1 MAQVRAKY
9 TTSGYPYTVVAGGS
23 IASSD
28 WNAVPSDE
36 CVYTLGISGV
46 SSTSDIHSAGNET
59 TWANSGT
66 FPSGDTWYL
75 SSDGGAY
82 LGLRTDN
89 EKERSKRM
97 LYEVFIVDP
106 DEEMIVYHGLEFSG
120 SESGAERKA
129 LLNAEAED
137 CISKDPDEYDF
148 GTRKVMAL
156 RPKREVQEVKL
167 VM

>member
-1 MAQVRAKY
+1 
-9 TTSGYPYTVVAGGS
+9 
-23 IASSD
+23 
-28 WNAVPSDE
+28 
-36 CVYTLGISGV
+36 
-46 SSTSDIHSAGNET
+46 
-59 TWANSGT
+59 
-66 FPSGDTWYL
+66 
-75 SSDGGAY
+75 
-82 LGLRTDN
+82 
-89 EKERSKRM
+89 M

-129 LLNAEAED
+129 LLNAEAEG
-137 CISKDPDEYDF
+137 CIGKDPDEYDF